1 MTDRNGTNG
10 RRHRLRLGRRSVL
23 AAVVAGAVLALT
35 AAPASAAGNVPAT
48 APLDLWGVDGTANTV
63 VVSGSTVYVGGSFA
77 NAVRFTQSAPRQN
90 VMALTLG
97 TPKPV
102 DSLSA
107 FRDPNNGRSD
117 QRRGAG
123 ARRRR
128 QLAATSGATSRPSP
142 TSCDPTSARVNRTTG
157 AAGSRAGTSP
167 PTRRCG
173 TWCWSAPTLYL
184 VGDFT
189 KVNGTAR
196 KRAAAVST
204 GRPASWTPTST
215 RA

>member
-1 MTDRNGTNG
+1 MTDRTGTNG

-35 AAPASAAGNVPAT
+35 AVPASAAGNVPAT
-48 APLDLWGVDGTANTV
+48 APLDLWGVDGTANAV

-107 FRDPNNGRSD
+107 FQSPTNGTVRALAVDASWLYLGGDFTSPGTRVARVSRATGAVDPMLERH
-117 QRRGAG
+117 RRQAGAGHG
-123 ARRRR
+123 ARRARR
-128 QLAATSGATSRPSP
+128 STSS
-142 TSCDPTSARVNRTTG
+142 V
-157 AAGSRAGTSP
+157 TSP
-167 PTRRCG
+167 R
-173 TWCWSAPTLYL
+173 S
-184 VGDFT
+184 
-189 KVNGTAR
+189 TAW
-196 KRAAAVST
+196 RAS
-204 GRPASWTPTST
+204 GRP
-215 RA
+215 R